1 MGTEVGASGRHG
13 GDRRYWAIA
22 GTGMTINN
30 AATEVITAPSDA
42 INAPR
47 GKQPTDDQ
55 KLDGILKSGAAPT
68 GMTN

>member
-1 MGTEVGASGRHG
+1 
-13 GDRRYWAIA
+13 
-22 GTGMTINN
+22 MTINN

-68 GMTN
+68 GMTNQPANASKWNEERQ